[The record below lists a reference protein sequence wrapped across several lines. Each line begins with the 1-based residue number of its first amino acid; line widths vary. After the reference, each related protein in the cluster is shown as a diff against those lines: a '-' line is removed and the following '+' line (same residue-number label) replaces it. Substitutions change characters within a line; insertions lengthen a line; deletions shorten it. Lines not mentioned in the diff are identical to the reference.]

1 MKYVNK
7 VFWSVV
13 ATLFLVALGVSL
25 PIAVV
30 LGILCGVGIDGLEA
44 KLKAKG
50 EERRNAKAASPVVL
64 TGAGADDSGID
75 EILQIEDEVEREA
88 LAYKVSAY
96 AEAFDRMSKSKPN

>member
-30 LGILCGVGIDGLEA
+30 LGIICGVGFDGLEA
-44 KLKAKG
+44 KLRAIG
-50 EERRNAKAASPVVL
+50 EEHRNGKAASPVVQANAS
-64 TGAGADDSGID
+64 TGDPGID
-75 EILQIEDEVEREA
+75 EILQIHDDVEREA
-88 LAYKVSAY
+88 IAYKVSAY